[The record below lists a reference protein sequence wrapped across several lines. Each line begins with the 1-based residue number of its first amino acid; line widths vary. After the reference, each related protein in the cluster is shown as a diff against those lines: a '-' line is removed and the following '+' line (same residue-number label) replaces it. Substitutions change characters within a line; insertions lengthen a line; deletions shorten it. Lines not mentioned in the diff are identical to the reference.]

1 MGWTHDQLLALD
13 ADAYEVLVEEL
24 QKEHARERDR

>member
-1 MGWTHDQLLALD
+1 MGWTHAELLALD

-24 QKEHARERDR
+24 QKAYARERDR